1 MLENVFIELYERGIL
16 LFLDVNSY
24 CKNTEDA
31 DVDILKGRK
40 KFLECFDEPIEKG
53 YVFTFN
59 TDLEKIFKE
68 IEEESCAVISYG
80 FESDTDDKADD
91 VGRNFVEI
99 LNNNGYTIEWT
110 ESVKDTKTITI
121 VIDEKDIPNM
131 FANTA
136 KEDPPYILSLTA
148 GEPEEC
154 TSSLVQV
161 VPDKTPYPDKVYP
174 NEVNEKLKLIETI
187 RCSAAFCA
195 LNNHGYEKCTENLLK
210 LDCINAE
217 QNEAVKI
224 ARKEAVEYIQSLH
237 PKMYPKVVPLYK
249 CDICLKEYKQK
260 KSFDKHLLKHDD
272 TP

>member
-24 CKNTEDA
+24 CRNTEDA

-59 TDLEKIFKE
+59 TDLERIFKE

-131 FANTA
+131 FTATA

-148 GEPEEC
+148 EEC

-161 VPDKTPYPDKVYP
+161 VPDGND
-174 NEVNEKLKLIETI
+174 VNEKLKLIETI
-187 RCSAAFCA
+187 RCSAAFDA
-195 LNNHGYEKCTENLLK
+195 LNNHGYEKCTQNILK

-217 QNEAVKI
+217 QNEVVKI
-224 ARKEAVEYIQSLH
+224 ARKEAVEYIQSLQY
-237 PKMYPKVVPLYK
+237 PKMPEKMMYK

-260 KSFDKHLLKHDD
+260 KSFDKHLLKHNA
-272 TP
+272 